1 MHYRK
6 YNLLAFLSILLI
18 YIACPNAAA
27 ASELFYSGDVTY
39 DIKDTYIP
47 GEVLETELQISN
59 MEEFPIAGAYIII
72 DIVEG
77 CETPTYPSQDSDC
90 DNIFFEK
97 IIRDINI
104 GSQYQVSVPFSYQLP
119 SDLKTGTYRMDVYLR
134 TKKTPIQGM
143 AHIHL
148 PGRHKSFTISAAGQE
163 PSIKILRTKTHILG
177 TTGPVGPPA
186 SPASEVTGAV
196 YIENSK
202 DTSQDLS
209 LFISVCS
216 WDDTG
221 CDNFITEKTY
231 PFSIAAKETKNI
243 DFSFTAPEKPD
254 AYAVRLEVKD
264 KSGSTKSI
272 YRSRLIVTG
281 KAAKIRKLW
290 VNKRYYNAG
299 ENVNLNT
306 LIFGSPDHYT
316 YPVVTNA
323 DLQLSL
329 KDLNTNKILYQNTE
343 QIPELSSNIGLITKK
358 FNFVTDISLDK
369 FEICAQI
376 TSENDVLYDRH
387 CIEIDSRKFYSNV
400 RKYTLNKENF
410 DKETMEFSANL
421 CVTDN
426 SDMPISANTGID
438 IINMKSHDSILSDK
452 IRIDS
457 CHNIEFTYKQD
468 TPYRITINDED
479 VGKQYKFEIN
489 SGLTENTESTEN
501 TETNTDDDNK
511 NENKNRNYLLFIIFC
526 IIVILAAIL
535 VYYLKK
541 KERREKYVENV
552 TI

>member
-1 MHYRK
+1 M
-6 YNLLAFLSILLI
+6 AFLSIFLI

-27 ASELFYSGDVTY
+27 TSELFYSGDVTY
-39 DIKDTYIP
+39 DLKDTYFP
-47 GEVLETELQISN
+47 GDILETELQISN
-59 MEEFPIAGAYIII
+59 MEQFPLAGAYIII

-77 CETPTYPSQDSDC
+77 CKTPTYPSQNSDC

-97 IIRDINI
+97 IIRNINI
-104 GSQYQVSVPFSYQLP
+104 DPQSQVSVPFSYQLS

-134 TKKTPIQGM
+134 TKKTPILGM

-148 PGRHKSFTISAAGQE
+148 PGRHKSFTITANGQE
-163 PSIKILRTKTHILG
+163 PSIKILRTKTHILD

-186 SPASEVTGAV
+186 SPASEVTGTV
-196 YIENSK
+196 YIENTK
-202 DTSQDLS
+202 DTPQDHS
-209 LFISVCS
+209 LFISICS

-231 PFSIAAKETKNI
+231 PFSIPAKETKNI

-264 KSGSTKSI
+264 KSGSTKSL

-299 ENVNLNT
+299 ENVDLNT

-329 KDLNTNKILYQNTE
+329 KDLNTNKILYRNTE

-358 FNFVTDISLDK
+358 YTFLTEKSLDK

-376 TSENDVLYDRH
+376 TSETSELYDRY
-387 CIEIDSRKFYSNV
+387 CYIIDSQKYTSNI
-400 RKYTLNKENF
+400 RKYTLDEKHFNK
-410 DKETMEFSANL
+410 DTMTFSANL
-421 CVTDN
+421 CVVDGSGMPVSTDTQ
-426 SDMPISANTGID
+426 ITVID
-438 IINMKSHDSILSDK
+438 NLNRESVMSES
-452 IRIDS
+452 
-457 CHNIEFTYKQD
+457 
-468 TPYRITINDED
+468 ITINNCHPLKFIFNPHTPYMMTVNDI
-479 VGKQYKFEIN
+479 GIARQYRFE
-489 SGLTENTESTEN
+489 LESPAAKHTP
-501 TETNTDDDNK
+501 DNK
-511 NENKNRNYLLFIIFC
+511 EQEIDTDKEPKDESKQKHALLFIVFSIF
-526 IIVILAAIL
+526 VILAGIFAYI
-535 VYYLKK
+535 YIKK
-541 KERREKYVENV
+541 RKEGDSIEA
-552 TI
+552 